1 VRADKASLAALAV
14 LLLPA
19 AALAHGAHHDHQL
32 TASTVLR
39 WWSWDPLVLL
49 GLAVSAWLY
58 VRGVARLWRRAGAG
72 KGIKRW
78 EAVCF
83 ALGWLALFTALVSPL
98 DALGEVLF
106 SAHMAQHEVLI
117 LLAAPL
123 LVLGRP
129 LVAWLWALAPE
140 WREPVTAA
148 VQARPVA
155 AVWHA
160 VTGPFAAFMI
170 HAAALWIWHI
180 PALYQATLENDAVHA
195 VQHLSF
201 FLSATL
207 FWWALIHGR
216 YGKMGYGV
224 AVFYVF
230 ATAMHSG
237 VLGALITFAPRLL
250 YPIYGGRTAAWGLS
264 PLEDQQL
271 AGLLMWVPAGV
282 LFIVLGLAR
291 RVRAPGRLHRER
303 RAVEILGRKGGRWG
317 LIRNGFR

>member
-1 VRADKASLAALAV
+1 VI
-14 LLLPA
+14 
-19 AALAHGAHHDHQL
+19 
-32 TASTVLR
+32 
-39 WWSWDPLVLL
+39 L
-49 GLAVSAWLY
+49 GLALPAWLY
-58 VRGVARLWRRAGAG
+58 GAGLARLWRRAGRG
-72 KGIKRW
+72 MGIKRW

-83 ALGWLALFTALVSPL
+83 ALGWLALLTALISPL
-98 DALGEVLF
+98 DALGDVLF

-129 LVAWLWALAPE
+129 LVAWLWALAP
-140 WREPVTAA
+140 RSRDQVMAA

-155 AVWHA
+155 AVWQA
-160 VTGPFAAFMI
+160 VSGPFAAFAI
-170 HAAALWIWHI
+170 HAVALWAWHL
-180 PALYQATLENDAVHA
+180 PSLYQATLENDAVHA

-201 FLSATL
+201 FMSATL

-216 YGKMGYGV
+216 YGRMGYGV
-224 AVFYVF
+224 AVFYGF
-230 ATAMHSG
+230 AAAVHSG

-282 LFIVLGLAR
+282 LFIVLGLALFAAWLGESER
-291 RVRAPGRLHRER
+291 RVALTES
-303 RAVEILGRKGGRWG
+303 EELW
-317 LIRNGFR
+317 NGH